1 MGNKTR
7 HTANLVSDNNLFVDI
22 ANDRVGIGSTQPTAK
37 LNVAGIVS
45 ATSFRG
51 DGSQLSGISVDSS
64 SLVDSNSA
72 TRVQANAAG
81 AVVTGILTA
90 TKLFGDASNVTGIV
104 TTNLGKANVTISDA
118 PPGIGTAHGDLWWE
132 SDTAKGHIY
141 YNDGSSAQWVEF
153 TPSSG
158 GGGGGGGGSYGNADV
173 DSHLNISGASSGQI
187 LSWNGYD
194 YAWVAD
200 QTGGGGSGITTAN
213 INADTINSG
222 TLNVTGVSTF
232 TADKVFFKN
241 GGTPLPATLQIETGV
256 GGIGNTI
263 RSSGSLELVTNGSA
277 FKLELDTTNA
287 IIAGGTGAAQYVQL
301 FGTGSEKLKTIGT
314 GVTVT
319 GTTFSN
325 QLNVSGI
332 SSIGGNIIVG
342 HTTPGTGSIIKAG
355 SINLTGPNSTD
366 SNSTFYPNIRLNK
379 VGNGFKYDLEFHS
392 NGYSSSDIGDFIF
405 YKRQTSA
412 GRSERMRLTGE
423 DGNLT
428 VTGSVTASSFSG
440 SGANLTNLPAV
451 NVTGNLNGV
460 TDITCNSIIN
470 NAGGGA
476 TWALYNGGN
485 ANFTSSVTASSFV
498 KSGGT
503 SSQYLMADGSVSVG
517 AGSTNLVTTW
527 TLGANGSSDYTF
539 TGPGVADGA
548 QDPTIYLVRGQTYKF
563 ENRSGGHPFRI
574 QYEFQN
580 TGGTAYNDGIVNNAA
595 NHNTDLYW
603 EVRNDAPDLLHYQC
617 TSHGGMSGR
626 IVILGDVVN
635 SGSWTASAG
644 TAQTIDTIT
653 GVANNAIKTAEYTI
667 HIENGSNMQAQK
679 VLVMQDGTTAFSQEY
694 AIMHKSGL
702 LVSMSATISGGNLLL
717 QATPETGVSGT
728 TTYKVTRQTMR

>member
-51 DGSQLSGISVDSS
+51 DGSQLTGISVDST
-64 SLVDSNSA
+64 SLVDSNST

-104 TTNLGKANVTISDA
+104 TTNLGKANVTISDN

-158 GGGGGGGGSYGNADV
+158 GSGGGGGGSYGNADV
-173 DSHLNISGASSGQI
+173 DSHLNISGASAGEI
-187 LSWNGYD
+187 LSWNGSD

-200 QTGGGGSGITTAN
+200 QTGGGGGGSIAGISTT
-213 INADTINSG
+213 G
-222 TLNVTGVSTF
+222 TSFFNVI
-232 TADKVFFKN
+232 D
-241 GGTPLPATLQIETGV
+241 TPLPEHAIAVIGAGGTISHLPNFTYENGTLSVQNTG
-256 GGIGNTI
+256 
-263 RSSGSLELVTNGSA
+263 SSGSGDLNVAGEVSSSTLSVSGNTTLTGNAEVSTGSFNIGVQGGYA
-277 FKLELDTTNA
+277 ATITNA
-287 IIAGGTGAAQYVQL
+287 
-301 FGTGSEKLKTIGT
+301 
-314 GVTVT
+314 GVA
-319 GTTFSN
+319 TFS
-325 QLNVSGI
+325 
-332 SSIGGNIIVG
+332 
-342 HTTPGTGSIIKAG
+342 
-355 SINLTGPNSTD
+355 
-366 SNSTFYPNIRLNK
+366 
-379 VGNGFKYDLEFHS
+379 
-392 NGYSSSDIGDFIF
+392 
-405 YKRQTSA
+405 
-412 GRSERMRLTGE
+412 
-423 DGNLT
+423 
-428 VTGSVTASSFSG
+428 GSVTAPSFSG
-440 SGANLTNLPAV
+440 SGANLTNLPAT

-580 TGGTAYNDGIVNNAA
+580 TSGTAYNDGIVNNAA

-617 TSHGGMSGR
+617 TAHQNMSGR
-626 IVILGDVVN
+626 IVILGDVVG

-644 TAQTIDTIT
+644 TPQTIDTIT

-679 VLVMQDGTTAFSQEY
+679 VLVMQDGTTAYSQEY

>member
-1 MGNKTR
+1 M
-7 HTANLVSDNNLFVDI
+7 
-22 ANDRVGIGSTQPTAK
+22 
-37 LNVAGIVS
+37 
-45 ATSFRG
+45 
-51 DGSQLSGISVDSS
+51 
-64 SLVDSNSA
+64 
-72 TRVQANAAG
+72 
-81 AVVTGILTA
+81 
-90 TKLFGDASNVTGIV
+90 
-104 TTNLGKANVTISDA
+104 
-118 PPGIGTAHGDLWWE
+118 E
-132 SDTAKGHIY
+132 
-141 YNDGSSAQWVEF
+141 
-153 TPSSG
+153 
-158 GGGGGGGGSYGNADV
+158 
-173 DSHLNISGASSGQI
+173 
-187 LSWNGYD
+187 
-194 YAWVAD
+194 
-200 QTGGGGSGITTAN
+200 
-213 INADTINSG
+213 
-222 TLNVTGVSTF
+222 
-232 TADKVFFKN
+232 
-241 GGTPLPATLQIETGV
+241 
-256 GGIGNTI
+256 
-263 RSSGSLELVTNGSA
+263 
-277 FKLELDTTNA
+277 
-287 IIAGGTGAAQYVQL
+287 
-301 FGTGSEKLKTIGT
+301 TIGA

-325 QLNVSGI
+325 QLSVSGI

-355 SINLTGPNSTD
+355 AINLTGPNSTD
-366 SNSTFYPNIRLNK
+366 SNSTAYENIKLNK
-379 VGNGFKYDLEFHS
+379 VGSNFRYDLEFHS
-392 NGYSSSDIGDFIF
+392 NGYSSGDIGDFIF
-405 YKRQTSA
+405 YKRLAQLGG
-412 GRSERMRLTGE
+412 GRTERMRLTGE

-428 VTGSVTASSFSG
+428 VTGSVTA
-440 SGANLTNLPAV
+440 T
-451 NVTGNLNGV
+451 
-460 TDITCNSIIN
+460 
-470 NAGGGA
+470 
-476 TWALYNGGN
+476 
-485 ANFTSSVTASSFV
+485 SFV

-580 TGGTAYNDGIVNNAA
+580 TSGTAYNDGIVNNAA

-617 TSHGGMSGR
+617 TAHGGMSGR

-644 TAQTIDTIT
+644 SAQTIDTIT

-679 VLVMQDGTTAFSQEY
+679 VLVMQDGTTAYSQEY

>member
-37 LNVAGIVS
+37 LNVVGIVS

-51 DGSQLSGISVDSS
+51 DGSQLSGISVDST

-72 TRVQANAAG
+72 TRVQATTTG

-90 TKLFGDASNVTGIV
+90 TQFFGDASNVTGIV

-153 TPSSG
+153 NPSSG

-173 DSHLNISGASSGQI
+173 DSHLNVSGASAGEI
-187 LSWNGYD
+187 LSWNGSD

-256 GGIGNTI
+256 AGVGNTI
-263 RSSGSLELVTNGSA
+263 RSSNTLDLVTNGSA

-301 FGTGSEKLKTIGT
+301 YGTGSEKLKTIGT

-325 QLNVSGI
+325 QLNISG
-332 SSIGGNIIVG
+332 V
-342 HTTPGTGSIIKAG
+342 A
-355 SINLTGPNSTD
+355 
-366 SNSTFYPNIRLNK
+366 
-379 VGNGFKYDLEFHS
+379 
-392 NGYSSSDIGDFIF
+392 
-405 YKRQTSA
+405 
-412 GRSERMRLTGE
+412 
-423 DGNLT
+423 
-428 VTGSVTASSFSG
+428 TA
-440 SGANLTNLPAV
+440 T
-451 NVTGNLNGV
+451 
-460 TDITCNSIIN
+460 
-470 NAGGGA
+470 
-476 TWALYNGGN
+476 
-485 ANFTSSVTASSFV
+485 SFV

-503 SSQYLMADGSVSVG
+503 SSQYLMADGSVTTASG
-517 AGSTNLVTTW
+517 GSGIGNVVEDTTPQLGGDLDLNSNNISGSGTISATKIITSKW

-539 TGPGVADGA
+539 TGPGLTGTVN
-548 QDPTIYLVRGQTYKF
+548 DPTIYLIRGQSYQF
-563 ENRSGGHPFRI
+563 ANNSGGHPFRI
-574 QYEFQN
+574 QSTPNGSAGTQYN
-580 TGGTAYNDGIVNNAA
+580 TGVTNNDAGNGATLTFDVPF
-595 NHNTDLYW
+595 
-603 EVRNDAPDLLHYQC
+603 DAPDVLYYQC
-617 TSHGGMSGR
+617 TAHPNMGGK
-626 IVILGDVVN
+626 IVITAPPKRFTTSASTGSIAAAATQDITIAGCETYALLKIQTSHAAWVRLYTDTTSRTNDASRAYTTDPTPGSGVLAEVYTTT
-635 SGSWTASAG
+635 SGSNTFKM
-644 TAQTIDTIT
+644 TP
-653 GVANNAIKTAEYTI
+653 GVIGWND
-667 HIENGSNMQAQK
+667 
-679 VLVMQDGTTAFSQEY
+679 DGTPSSNIY
-694 AIMHKSGL
+694 A
-702 LVSMSATISGGNLLL
+702 
-717 QATPETGVSGT
+717 
-728 TTYKVTRQTMR
+728 KVTNNESGSADVTVTLTIVRMED

>member
-51 DGSQLSGISVDSS
+51 DGSQLTGISVDST
-64 SLVDSNSA
+64 SLVDSNST

-104 TTNLGKANVTISDA
+104 TTNLGKANVTISDN

-173 DSHLNISGASSGQI
+173 DSHLNVSGASAGEI
-187 LSWNGYD
+187 LSWNGSD

-213 INADTINSG
+213 INADT
-222 TLNVTGVSTF
+222 LNVTGVSTF
-232 TADKVFFKN
+232 
-241 GGTPLPATLQIETGV
+241 
-256 GGIGNTI
+256 
-263 RSSGSLELVTNGSA
+263 
-277 FKLELDTTNA
+277 
-287 IIAGGTGAAQYVQL
+287 GTGAKIPAGQELDIADRLKL
-301 FGTGSEKLKTIGT
+301 FSNGGNQATIHYSGQGSGDALKYRSRTHQFMNEGGSATLASFNADNINFNIQNSPILQVADY

-325 QLNVSGI
+325 QLSVSGVSTFTGGLVDVQTSGVPAIISNWNSSKHLQMSTGDNGGGFNITDVNYFAFNHQPYADRGTNNNLTERLRITTGGIVQITGGANVSG
-332 SSIGGNIIVG
+332 V
-342 HTTPGTGSIIKAG
+342 
-355 SINLTGPNSTD
+355 
-366 SNSTFYPNIRLNK
+366 
-379 VGNGFKYDLEFHS
+379 
-392 NGYSSSDIGDFIF
+392 
-405 YKRQTSA
+405 
-412 GRSERMRLTGE
+412 
-423 DGNLT
+423 
-428 VTGSVTASSFSG
+428 VTATSFSG
-440 SGANLTNLPAV
+440 ITTSMISDY
-451 NVTGNLNGV
+451 GNG
-460 TDITCNSIIN
+460 I
-470 NAGGGA
+470 
-476 TWALYNGGN
+476 
-485 ANFTSSVTASSFV
+485 
-498 KSGGT
+498 SGG
-503 SSQYLMADGSVSVG
+503 VG

-617 TSHGGMSGR
+617 TAHGGMSGR

-644 TAQTIDTIT
+644 TPQTIDTIT